1 MKKCITLF
9 LCLNSFISINAQK
22 STVKDSIAHEFKQ
35 LILSSADDF
44 FNSIGKKTSEDGD
57 NIYYECSKKLKW
69 ANILLFRDKKDPTS
83 LTYAATFDSKRW
95 DYANGT
101 ILVAITEEIE
111 AINKNGFLIKNEI
124 TKGNA
129 LLKSLVTKSGAVASV
144 LKIDPVEKTIQLYV
158 FNQWF

>member
-1 MKKCITLF
+1 MKNFIALF
-9 LCLNSFISINAQK
+9 LCLSSFISINAQK
-22 STVKDSIAHEFKQ
+22 SGVKDSIAHEFKQ

-44 FNSIGKKTSEDGD
+44 STTIGKKTKEDGD
-57 NIYYECSKKLKW
+57 NIYYECSKQLKW

-95 DYANGT
+95 EYANAT
-101 ILVAITEEIE
+101 ILVAITEQIE
-111 AINKNGFLIKNEI
+111 AINKSGFLIKNEI

-129 LLKSLVTKSGAVASV
+129 ILKSLVTKSGAVACV
-144 LKIDPVEKTIQLYV
+144 LKIDPIEKTIQLYV